1 MRNGA
6 NTIGRRRNTT
16 VVGTRGTREPT
27 GSVGRRGDILPRGDM
42 KRGDTMKGEGKIRKE
57 MPHPHQQAVIHQVL
71 QYTLFMLLFL
81 VINPQLYMYYELA
94 MVHFII

>member
-27 GSVGRRGDILPRGDM
+27 GSAGRREERRGDILPRGDM

-71 QYTLFMLLFL
+71 QYTPVY
-81 VINPQLYMYYELA
+81 VIITRKNVE
-94 MVHFII
+94 H